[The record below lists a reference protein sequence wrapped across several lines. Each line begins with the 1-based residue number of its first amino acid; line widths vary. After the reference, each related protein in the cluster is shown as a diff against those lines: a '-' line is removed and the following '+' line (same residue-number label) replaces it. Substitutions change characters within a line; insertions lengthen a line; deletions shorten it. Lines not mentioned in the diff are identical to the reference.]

1 MTDKILT
8 GLRMLV
14 VEDEMMLLMMIEGM
28 LEEMGCQ
35 SISEAAT
42 VEQALV
48 LVDTRTFDLA
58 MLDLNLN
65 GDRSYPIA
73 DALKEQAV
81 PFMFSTGYGADGVA
95 EAYRDCLM
103 LRKPYT
109 FEALAS
115 TLEQLM
121 GDNRLLPEAA

>member
-1 MTDKILT
+1 MIDRLLT
-8 GLRMLV
+8 GLGMLV

-35 SISEAAT
+35 SISVAAT
-42 VEQALV
+42 VKHALV
-48 LVDTRTFDLA
+48 LVDTREFDLA

-73 DALKEQAV
+73 AALTEQAV
-81 PFMFSTGYGADGVA
+81 PFMFSTGYGVDGLS
-95 EAYRDCLM
+95 EPYRDCLI

-115 TLEQLM
+115 ILKQLI
-121 GDNRLLPEAA
+121 GGNRLLPAAA